1 MYFCTVQFE
10 WFAMVNTVIF
20 DMDGVL
26 VNSEPVHQRHERE
39 MYEELGLELSFEE
52 QQSFVG
58 MSAVDSWKFVIEKY
72 NLNNTPEE
80 LLLRGRGKYLKVLE
94 ETDEVKMIDGARD
107 LIARLENNG
116 YHLLLASSATTP
128 TISAVLKKFDLI
140 DTFPLFI
147 GGDMVHNS
155 KPNPDIFLQIAST
168 AQVDPTHCVV
178 IEDAEHGVTA
188 ANKAG
193 MKSIGYQNHHSGKQ
207 NLSHAHVVV
216 SELGEITLDLL
227 RGM

>member
-1 MYFCTVQFE
+1 
-10 WFAMVNTVIF
+10 MVNTVIF

-39 MYEELGLELSFEE
+39 MYEELGLELTFEE

-58 MSAVDSWKFVIEKY
+58 MSAMDSWRFVIKKY
-72 NLNNTPEE
+72 NLKETPEE

-94 ETDEVKMIDGARD
+94 KTDEVKMIEGAMD
-107 LIARLENNG
+107 LIGRLENG
-116 YHLLLASSATTP
+116 GFHLLLASSATTP
-128 TISAVLKKFDLI
+128 TISAVLKKFDLVK
-140 DTFPLFI
+140 TFPLFI

-155 KPNPDIFLQIAST
+155 KPNPEIFLNIAEL
-168 AQVDPTHCVV
+168 AQVEPSKCVV

-193 MKSIGYQNHHSGKQ
+193 MKSIGFQNHHSGKQ
-207 NLSHAHVVV
+207 NLSHAGAVVDDLDQI
-216 SELGEITLDLL
+216 SLELLKNL
-227 RGM
+227 

>member
-1 MYFCTVQFE
+1 MI
-10 WFAMVNTVIF
+10 NTVIF

-39 MYEELGLELSFEE
+39 MYEELGLELTFEE

-58 MSAVDSWKFVIEKY
+58 MSAMDSWRFVIEKY
-72 NLNNTPEE
+72 NLSETPEE

-94 ETDEVKMIDGARD
+94 ETDEVKMIDGAWE
-107 LIARLENNG
+107 LIERLENG
-116 YHLLLASSATTP
+116 GFHLLLASSATTP

-140 DTFPLFI
+140 KTFPLFI

-155 KPNPDIFLQIAST
+155 KPKPDIFLNIAEL
-168 AQVDPTHCVV
+168 AQVEPAKCVV

-193 MKSIGYQNHHSGKQ
+193 MKSIGFQNHHSGNQ
-207 NLSHAHVVV
+207 NLSHADLVIDDLDEVTV
-216 SELGEITLDLL
+216 ELLKRI
-227 RGM
+227 

>member
-1 MYFCTVQFE
+1 
-10 WFAMVNTVIF
+10 MVNTVIF

-26 VNSEPVHQRHERE
+26 INSEPVHQRHERE
-39 MYEELGLELSFEE
+39 MYEELGLELTFEE

-58 MSAVDSWKFVIEKY
+58 MSAMDSWRFVIEKY
-72 NLNNTPEE
+72 NLKETPQE

-94 ETDEVKMIDGARD
+94 ETDEVKMMAGARE
-107 LIARLENNG
+107 LIERLENG
-116 YHLLLASSATTP
+116 GFHLLLASSATTP

-140 DTFPLFI
+140 KTFPLFI

-155 KPNPDIFLQIAST
+155 KPNPEIFLNIAKL
-168 AQVDPTHCVV
+168 AQVEPSKCVV

-193 MKSIGYQNHHSGKQ
+193 MKSIGFQNHHSGTQ
-207 NLSHAHVVV
+207 NLSHSGAVVDDL
-216 SELGEITLDLL
+216 SEFTIELL
-227 RGM
+227 KSL